1 MFQNLCHF
9 SNNQTSMKKVFI
21 FLSLIFF
28 ATTVSLAQ
36 PVRIGD
42 WRTHLPYQRVID
54 VQVVGNQTYAATPYD
69 LFVYNTEDNS
79 IKLLNK
85 VNGLNDIGVG
95 SIRYSETYKTLVVAY
110 RNTNIDLIRENG
122 ITNIRDI
129 RDKDLIGNKIINNVL
144 LHSKYAY
151 LACGFGIVVLDLER
165 DEIHDTYLI
174 GPQGS
179 YINVN
184 DIAVF
189 DGKLFA
195 ATSAGVYYAS
205 LDSPNLADY
214 NQWTKDLRLKHP
226 NLSATFC

>member
-1 MFQNLCHF
+1 MLYHHCHL
-9 SNNQTSMKKVFI
+9 SNNQTSMKKK
-21 FLSLIFF
+21 FLF
-28 ATTVSLAQ
+28 VSLFILSTTICVAQ
-36 PVRIGD
+36 SVKIGD

-54 VQVVGNQTYAATPYD
+54 VQVVGNLTYAATPYD

-79 IKLLNK
+79 IQLLNK

-95 SIRYSETYKTLVVAY
+95 SIRYSDTYKTLVVAY
-110 RNTNIDLIRENG
+110 RNTNIDLVRENG

-144 LHSKYAY
+144 LHDKYAY

-179 YINVN
+179 FINVN

-195 ATSAGVYYAS
+195 ATSSGVYYAS
-205 LDSPNLADY
+205 LDSPNLADF
-214 NQWTKDLRLKHP
+214 NQWTKDIRMMRP
-226 NLSATFC
+226 NLSYN